1 MKIPSEGRVSH
12 KQKKSEMKFLWQ
24 QLNISW
30 GVDKFRNKAGNWTEN
45 IQRVEKDIPKV
56 AVSYAVQ
63 EDEAE
68 KGKVKLE
75 RK

>member
-1 MKIPSEGRVSH
+1 
-12 KQKKSEMKFLWQ
+12 
-24 QLNISW
+24 
-30 GVDKFRNKAGNWTEN
+30 VDKFRNKAGNWTEN

>member
-1 MKIPSEGRVSH
+1 ME
-12 KQKKSEMKFLWQ
+12 FLWQ

-30 GVDKFRNKAGNWTEN
+30 SKDKFRDNDGNWREN
-45 IQRVEKDIPKV
+45 IQRVEEEKPKV

-68 KGKVKLE
+68 RGKVKFEME
-75 RK
+75 RNGSKRLWRET